1 MNFWKRYRRSLVQIF
16 AVLLLGVGLVL
27 PQLGLAQSPAPVP
40 SPAPLSIEPY
50 LYSAQFAQ
58 GEAALLER
66 LKQVPNDDRARF
78 GLGIVQLMAGVER
91 LSQSLYRYGLQQ
103 NWLTGILPFVR
114 LPIPSNPLPKPITY
128 ANASQILETFL
139 ADLTIVQKTLEP
151 IADPTVKLPLRLGAI
166 RLDIDKNGR
175 LTEQES
181 FRRMFEAITGSRV
194 PEAEARAF
202 QISFDYGDV
211 LWLRGYC
218 HLLSA
223 MAETILAHDGREV
236 FNATG
241 HLFFAQPDTPYSF
254 LRQEESQFQ
263 NAPEINFT
271 DVIAF
276 IHLLRFPVEQ
286 PARMTNALE
295 HLQATLALSRQSWR
309 AIGTETDD
317 DFEWLPN
324 PKQTG
329 IIPGVRVTQEM
340 IDGWLMFVDE
350 AETLLAGKVLAPFW
364 RGKEGALGVNLKQV
378 FSQPQTIDVIL
389 WIQGTGAAPYLE
401 SGTLTNPNVW
411 NELFR
416 IFGGQ
421 FFGFAAWFN

>member
-1 MNFWKRYRRSLVQIF
+1 
-16 AVLLLGVGLVL
+16 
-27 PQLGLAQSPAPVP
+27 
-40 SPAPLSIEPY
+40 
-50 LYSAQFAQ
+50 
-58 GEAALLER
+58 
-66 LKQVPNDDRARF
+66 
-78 GLGIVQLMAGVER
+78 MAGVER
-91 LSQSLYRYGLQQ
+91 LTQSFYRYGLQQ

-114 LPIPSNPLPKPITY
+114 LPIPENLLPKPITY
-128 ANASQILETFL
+128 ADASQILQTWL
-139 ADLTIVQKTLEP
+139 MDLTTVQKTLEP
-151 IADPTVKLPLRLGAI
+151 IVDPTVKLPLRLGAI
-166 RLDIDKNGR
+166 RLDIDQNGR
-175 LTEQES
+175 LTDRES
-181 FRRMFEAITGSRV
+181 FRRMFEVITGSPV
-194 PEAEARAF
+194 SEADARAF

-223 MAETILAHDGREV
+223 MTETILAHDGREI
-236 FNATG
+236 FNATA
-241 HLFFAQPDTPYSF
+241 HLFFAKPETPYAFLQQMDDPSLGSTVSF
-254 LRQEESQFQ
+254 L
-263 NAPEINFT
+263 
-271 DVIAF
+271 DLVAF

-286 PARMTNALE
+286 PVRMTNALQ
-295 HLQATLALSRQSWR
+295 HLQATLALSRQSWQ

-317 DFEWLPN
+317 DYEWLPN

-340 IDGWLMFVDE
+340 IDGWLTFVDE

-364 RGKEGALGVNLKQV
+364 RGKEGALGINLQRV
-378 FSQPQTIDVIL
+378 FTQPQTIDVVL
-389 WIQGTGAAPYLE
+389 WIQGTGLAPYVE